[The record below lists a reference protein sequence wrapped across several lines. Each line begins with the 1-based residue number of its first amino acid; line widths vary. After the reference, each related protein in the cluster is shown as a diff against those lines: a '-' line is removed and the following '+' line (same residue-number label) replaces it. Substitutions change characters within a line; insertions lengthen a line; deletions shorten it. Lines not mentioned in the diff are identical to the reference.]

1 MALITIPTSIGGLNI
16 PAGIFGGPLG
26 SLYRKGGLE
35 YVQYPRDLGSATK
48 SHSILFTI
56 EEIQETKL
64 QDVGTFF
71 KGLGRDFSNFINGTD
86 GSAGQP
92 DDGSYDRLENAR
104 LNRASGDASAVVSSP
119 LETFNK
125 GVDTA
130 IGGIESVSNALGGFT
145 REVSSRKGIPVCYIA
160 LYMPEN
166 FNITSNMSYDDT
178 TTIASAA
185 GALPLIGSV
194 VSKVTDKLQNND
206 AAKLALNRA
215 GYVFNPQK
223 QMLFQG
229 IEFREFNLSFT
240 FTPYSQREAEDVK
253 KIIKMFRMWSA
264 PKTSSAG
271 AGMFF
276 VPPALFGVEFQ
287 FQGKINPNLPKLE
300 RCVVESV
307 DVNYAPNGWAA
318 HSDGAPIQTTMAIQL
333 KEIVLID
340 RAKVN
345 AGY

>member
-56 EEIQETKL
+56 EEIQETKF
-64 QDVGTFF
+64 QDVLNKLGSLTGSGSDLISEGAATFDEQDAINAALPRQRIDTLEQAAAAATNVLDS
-71 KGLGRDFSNFINGTD
+71 GL
-86 GSAGQP
+86 
-92 DDGSYDRLENAR
+92 
-104 LNRASGDASAVVSSP
+104 
-119 LETFNK
+119 
-125 GVDTA
+125 
-130 IGGIESVSNALGGFT
+130 NALGGFT
-145 REVSSRKGIPVCYIA
+145 REISSRKGIPVGYIA

-166 FNITSNMSYDDT
+166 FNITSNMAYDDT

-206 AAKLALNRA
+206 AAKLALNKA

-287 FQGKINPNLPKLE
+287 FQGKLNPNLPKLE

>member
-1 MALITIPTSIGGLNI
+1 MT
-16 PAGIFGGPLG
+16 
-26 SLYRKGGLE
+26 
-35 YVQYPRDLGSATK
+35 
-48 SHSILFTI
+48 
-56 EEIQETKL
+56 
-64 QDVGTFF
+64 
-71 KGLGRDFSNFINGTD
+71 
-86 GSAGQP
+86 
-92 DDGSYDRLENAR
+92 
-104 LNRASGDASAVVSSP
+104 
-119 LETFNK
+119 
-125 GVDTA
+125 
-130 IGGIESVSNALGGFT
+130 
-145 REVSSRKGIPVCYIA
+145 
-160 LYMPEN
+160 
-166 FNITSNMSYDDT
+166 YDDT

-185 GALPLIGSV
+185 GALPLIGGV

-206 AAKLALNRA
+206 AAKLALNKA

-264 PKTSSAG
+264 PKTAAAG

>member
-64 QDVGTFF
+64 QDVGTFLKNLAGKLF
-71 KGLGRDFSNFINGTD
+71 DTDLGSAFSNSAQSI
-86 GSAGQP
+86 GSGAASAAGFVGDVVSDPRSATNQ
-92 DDGSYDRLENAR
+92 AI
-104 LNRASGDASAVVSSP
+104 DASISGGESVLNTV
-119 LETFNK
+119 
-125 GVDTA
+125 
-130 IGGIESVSNALGGFT
+130 GGIA
-145 REVSSRKGIPVCYIA
+145 REISDRKGIPVGYIA

-166 FNITSNMSYDDT
+166 FNITSNMTYDDT

-185 GALPLIGSV
+185 GALPLIGGV

-206 AAKLALNRA
+206 AAKLALNKA

-264 PKTSSAG
+264 PKTAAAG

>member
-56 EEIQETKL
+56 EEIQETKF
-64 QDVGTFF
+64 QDAKNYVGSLINDPIPEGAATVDEQNAINEALA
-71 KGLGRDFSNFINGTD
+71 KQQAGTTDRSLIQRAGNILDSSLNSLGELR
-86 GSAGQP
+86 
-92 DDGSYDRLENAR
+92 RE
-104 LNRASGDASAVVSSP
+104 
-119 LETFNK
+119 FN
-125 GVDTA
+125 
-130 IGGIESVSNALGGFT
+130 
-145 REVSSRKGIPVCYIA
+145 SRKGVPVGYIS

-178 TTIASAA
+178 TTLASAA
-185 GALPLIGSV
+185 AAIPKLGAV
-194 VSKVTDKLQNND
+194 VSMLTNTLDN
-206 AAKLALNRA
+206 AAVKLALNKA

-229 IEFREFNLSFT
+229 IQFREFNLSFT

-340 RAKVN
+340 REKVN

>member
-64 QDVGTFF
+64 QDVGTFT

-86 GSAGQP
+86 GSVGQP
-92 DDGSYDRLENAR
+92 DDGSYDLLENAR
-104 LNRASGDASAVVSSP
+104 LNGASAVVSSSS
-119 LETFNK
+119 ETFNK
-125 GVDTA
+125 VVDTTTDV
-130 IGGIESVSNALGGFT
+130 IGSLSNALGGAI
-145 REVSSRKGIPVCYIA
+145 REVSSRKGIPVGYIA

-166 FNITSNMSYDDT
+166 FNITSNMSYDDS

-185 GALPLIGSV
+185 GALPIIGGV
-194 VSKVTDKLQNND
+194 VSKLTNAVSND
-206 AAKLALNRA
+206 AVKLALNKA

-264 PKTSSAG
+264 PKTAAAG

>member
-64 QDVGTFF
+64 QDVGAFLKNLAGKLFDTD
-71 KGLGRDFSNFINGTD
+71 LGSAFSNSAQSI
-86 GSAGQP
+86 GSGAASAAGFVGDVVSDPRSATNQ
-92 DDGSYDRLENAR
+92 AI
-104 LNRASGDASAVVSSP
+104 DASISGGESVLNAV
-119 LETFNK
+119 
-125 GVDTA
+125 G
-130 IGGIESVSNALGGFT
+130 GGIREFT
-145 REVSSRKGIPVCYIA
+145 DRKGIPVGYIA

-166 FNITSNMSYDDT
+166 FNITSNMVYDDS

-206 AAKLALNRA
+206 AAKLALNKA

-240 FTPYSQREAEDVK
+240 FTPYSQREAEDVN

-264 PKTSSAG
+264 PKTAAAG

-318 HSDGAPIQTTMAIQL
+318 HSDGAPVQTTMAIQL

>member
-48 SHSILFTI
+48 SHSVLFTI

-64 QDVGTFF
+64 QDVGTSL
-71 KGLGRDFSNFINGTD
+71 KGLARNFINDTAG
-86 GSAGQP
+86 GAGQA

-104 LNRASGDASAVVSSP
+104 LNRASAGASAVVSSTS
-119 LETFNK
+119 EVIDK
-125 GVDTA
+125 AIDTVT
-130 IGGIESVSNALGGFT
+130 GGIESGSNAFGGAIREFT
-145 REVSSRKGIPVCYIA
+145 DRKGVPVGYIA

-166 FNITSNMSYDDT
+166 FNITSNMQYDDST
-178 TTIASAA
+178 TLASAA
-185 GALPLIGSV
+185 GALPIIGSA
-194 VSKVTDKLQNND
+194 VSKITGAFDNA
-206 AAKLALNRA
+206 AAKLALNKA

-264 PKTSSAG
+264 PKTAAAG

>member
-56 EEIQETKL
+56 EEIQETKF
-64 QDVGTFF
+64 QDVLNKIESLFKSKSDPIPEGAATVDEQNAINEALAGQQAGT
-71 KGLGRDFSNFINGTD
+71 TD
-86 GSAGQP
+86 RSFVQSAG
-92 DDGSYDRLENAR
+92 DM
-104 LNRASGDASAVVSSP
+104 LNSGLNS
-119 LETFNK
+119 L
-125 GVDTA
+125 G
-130 IGGIESVSNALGGFT
+130 ESVKEFN
-145 REVSSRKGIPVCYIA
+145 SRKGVPVGYIA